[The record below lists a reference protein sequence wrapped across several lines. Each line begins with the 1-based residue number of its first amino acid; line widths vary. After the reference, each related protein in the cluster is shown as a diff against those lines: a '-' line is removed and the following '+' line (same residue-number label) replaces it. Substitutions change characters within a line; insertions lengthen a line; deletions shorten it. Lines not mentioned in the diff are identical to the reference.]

1 MFKTTDRNWLQ
12 GEVHPE
18 DYQATQKFK
27 VKALYLMYSGGG
39 VLEHLLCVQW
49 TALDS
54 FHAQIQISNPL
65 CDMGLFSHF

>member
-39 VLEHLLCVQW
+39 VRTFTVCTVDGTGL
-49 TALDS
+49 
-54 FHAQIQISNPL
+54 ISRSNTN
-65 CDMGLFSHF
+65 F